1 MLMEPSA
8 AEKAGRFSN
17 GWITTSNVP
26 NKKLRLFC
34 LPYAGGG
41 TATYRNWQKAVR
53 AGIEVCP
60 VRLPGREMRI
70 KDKPIEERGMMVQS
84 IIAALTPVLAQ
95 PYALFGH
102 SMGGL
107 LAYLVACEIRDRR
120 LPLPRHLF
128 VSARPA
134 PQIVRSVLSKPVSK
148 LSDAEF
154 LQELAGTVNSSLM
167 DFIAESELLAL
178 VLPTLRSDFQL
189 LEGYS
194 YVPRERLPLPI
205 TALGG
210 ISDPTVSETDL
221 QPWAECTTAAFSLEM
236 LEGDHFFVNNPGL
249 AIKVI
254 NSKLEALLD
263 SLPTVR

>member
-1 MLMEPSA
+1 MEPST
-8 AEKAGRFSN
+8 AEKVGRFSN
-17 GWITTSNVP
+17 SWITTSSVM

-53 AGIEVCP
+53 EGIEVCP

-70 KDKPIEERGMMVQS
+70 KDKPIEERGMMVHS
-84 IIAALTPVLAQ
+84 IIAALIPVLAQ
-95 PYALFGH
+95 PYVLFGH

-134 PQIVRSVLSKPVSK
+134 PRIARNILSRPVSR

-154 LQELAGTVNSSLM
+154 LQELATTVNSSLM
-167 DFIAESELLAL
+167 GFSAESELLAL

-194 YVPRERLPLPI
+194 YVPREPLPFPI

-210 ISDPTVSETDL
+210 TSDSTISEADL

-249 AIKVI
+249 ATEVI
-254 NSKLEALLD
+254 NSKLEALL
-263 SLPTVR
+263 SCLPPIR

>member
-1 MLMEPSA
+1 MEPGA
-8 AEKAGRFSN
+8 AAKVSRFSN

-26 NKKLRLFC
+26 NNKLRLFC

-41 TATYRNWQKAVR
+41 AITYRNWQKAVR
-53 AGIEVCP
+53 EGIEVCP

-70 KDKPIEERGMMVQS
+70 KDKPIEERGTMVRS
-84 IIAALTPVLAQ
+84 ILGALTPVLAQ
-95 PYALFGH
+95 PYVLFGH

-120 LPLPRHLF
+120 LPLPKHLF
-128 VSARPA
+128 VSARCA
-134 PQIVRSVLSKPVSK
+134 PQIVRSVLSKPVSS

-154 LQELAGTVNSSLM
+154 LQEVAATVNSSLM
-167 DFIAESELLAL
+167 DFLAEPELLAL
-178 VLPTLRSDFQL
+178 VLPALRGDFQL

-194 YVPRERLPLPI
+194 YVPREPLPFPI

-210 ISDPTVSETDL
+210 NSDPSVSEADL
-221 QPWAECTTAAFSLEM
+221 KPWAECTTAAFSLEM
-236 LEGDHFFVNNPGL
+236 LEGDHFFVNNPGP

-254 NSKLEALLD
+254 NSKLEALLYC
-263 SLPTVR
+263 LPPIR

>member
-1 MLMEPSA
+1 MEPSA

-41 TATYRNWQKAVR
+41 TGTYRNWQKAVR

-167 DFIAESELLAL
+167 DFIAESELLAV
-178 VLPTLRSDFQL
+178 VLPALRSDFQL

-194 YVPRERLPLPI
+194 YVPREPLPLPI

-254 NSKLEALLD
+254 NSKLEALLYGL
-263 SLPTVR
+263 SPIR

>member
-1 MLMEPSA
+1 MEPGA
-8 AEKAGRFSN
+8 AEKISRFSN
-17 GWITTSNVP
+17 GWITTSNVL

-41 TATYRNWQKAVR
+41 TVTYRTWQKTIR
-53 AGIEVCP
+53 EGIEVCP

-70 KDKPIEERGMMVQS
+70 KDKPIEERGMMVKS
-84 IIAALTPVLAQ
+84 ITAALTPVLAQ

-134 PQIVRSVLSKPVSK
+134 PQIVRTVLSKPVSR

-154 LQELAGTVNSSLM
+154 LQELAATVNSSLM
-167 DFIAESELLAL
+167 DFSAAPELLAL

-194 YVPRERLPLPI
+194 YVPRGPLPFPI
-205 TALGG
+205 TAMGG
-210 ISDPTVSETDL
+210 TSDPTVSETDL

-236 LEGDHFFVNNPGL
+236 LEGDHFFVNNPGPAL
-249 AIKVI
+249 EVI
-254 NSKLEALLD
+254 NSKLQ
-263 SLPTVR
+263 SLIDCLPAIR

>member
-1 MLMEPSA
+1 MEPST

-17 GWITTSNVP
+17 SWITTSSVM

-53 AGIEVCP
+53 EGIEVCP

-70 KDKPIEERGMMVQS
+70 KDKPIEERGMMVHS
-84 IIAALTPVLAQ
+84 IIAALIPVLAQ
-95 PYALFGH
+95 PYVLFGH

-134 PQIVRSVLSKPVSK
+134 PRIARNILSRPVSR

-154 LQELAGTVNSSLM
+154 LQELATVNSSLM
-167 DFIAESELLAL
+167 GFSAEPELLAL

-194 YVPRERLPLPI
+194 YVPREPLPFPI

-210 ISDPTVSETDL
+210 TSDSTVSEADL
-221 QPWAECTTAAFSLEM
+221 RPWAECTTAAFSLEM
-236 LEGDHFFVNNPGL
+236 LEGDHFFVNKPGL
-249 AIKVI
+249 ATEVI
-254 NSKLEALLD
+254 NSKLEALL
-263 SLPTVR
+263 SCLPTIR

>member
-1 MLMEPSA
+1 MEPSA

-70 KDKPIEERGMMVQS
+70 KDKPIEEWGMMVQS

-107 LAYLVACEIRDRR
+107 LAYLVACEIRARR
-120 LPLPRHLF
+120 LPLPKHLF

-134 PQIVRSVLSKPVSK
+134 PRIISSILSKPVSQ

-154 LQELAGTVNSSLM
+154 LQELAANVNSSLM
-167 DFIAESELLAL
+167 DVSAEPELLAL
-178 VLPTLRSDFQL
+178 VLPALRSDFQL

-194 YVPRERLPLPI
+194 YVPREPLPFPI
-205 TALGG
+205 TALCGTA
-210 ISDPTVSETDL
+210 DPTVSEADM
-221 QPWAECTTAAFSLEM
+221 QPWAECTTSAFSLEM
-236 LEGDHFFVNNPGL
+236 LQGDHFFVNDPGL
-249 AIKVI
+249 AVKVV
-254 NSKLEALLD
+254 NSKLEALLYR
-263 SLPTVR
+263 LPPIRR

>member
-1 MLMEPSA
+1 MEPST
-8 AEKAGRFSN
+8 AEKTSRFSN
-17 GWITTSNVP
+17 SWITTSSVM
-26 NKKLRLFC
+26 KKLRLFC

-41 TATYRNWQKAVR
+41 TATYRAWQKAVCE
-53 AGIEVCP
+53 GIEVCP

-70 KDKPIEERGMMVQS
+70 KDKPIEERGMMVHS
-84 IIAALTPVLAQ
+84 IVAALIPVLAQ
-95 PYALFGH
+95 PYVLFGH

-120 LPLPRHLF
+120 LPLPSHLF

-134 PQIVRSVLSKPVSK
+134 PRIVRNVLSKPVSR

-154 LQELAGTVNSSLM
+154 IQELAATVNSSLM
-167 DFIAESELLAL
+167 GFSAESELLAL

-189 LEGYS
+189 LEGYF
-194 YVPRERLPLPI
+194 YVPREPLPFPI

-210 ISDPTVSETDL
+210 TSDPTVSEADL
-221 QPWAECTTAAFSLEM
+221 RPWAECTTATFSLQM

-249 AIKVI
+249 ATEVI
-254 NSKLEALLD
+254 NSKLEALLY
-263 SLPTVR
+263 SLPTIR